1 MNSKSVASAERH
13 LKVCKNAALAAKK
26 AVKMAEAKLADA
38 QRKRASRS
46 TRRSHSARP
55 ASRTRSANR
64 SGYGSN
70 Y

>member
-13 LKVCKNAALAAKK
+13 LKACKK
-26 AVKMAEAKLADA
+26 AVKMAEEKLADA